1 MPRKPQT
8 LEQMTK
14 EITTTKSRNKLYN
27 SQSNREENDKQ
38 ISDIVAEKMKM
49 LAEARNRGRADLTSI
64 NDVEAVT
71 MIYLESC
78 RRKGNM
84 PNFEGLAVA
93 LGYSRQ
99 NLYYIIK
106 SRNDEVA
113 TFLDNCRTLF
123 ADIIQ
128 TASCKRIIDNAT
140 SIFILKSMTGL
151 GFTDKN
157 DELPEMN
164 ELAEDYG
171 SCPDYKEKYR
181 HLIIGE

>member
-8 LEQMTK
+8 LNQMTK
-14 EITTTKSRNKLYN
+14 ELTTANSRNKLYN

-49 LAEARNRGRADLTSI
+49 LADARSRGKINLNSI
-64 NDVEAVT
+64 DDVEAVT
-71 MIYLESC
+71 MIFLESC
-78 RRKGNM
+78 RRRGNL
-84 PNFEGLAVA
+84 PTFEGLAVA

-106 SRNDEVA
+106 TRNDEVA

-123 ADIIQ
+123 ADIVQ
-128 TASCKRIIDNAT
+128 TASSKRIIDNAT

-157 DELPEMN
+157 DELPDLSEMS
-164 ELAEDYG
+164 DDIGG
-171 SCPDYKEKYR
+171 SSDYKKKYAN
-181 HLIIGE
+181 LIAD